1 MTKLDISPLHNAMG
15 QLQRSYGYLHS
26 DLAKQN
32 AGLREQF
39 RAATIQAFEFTYELA
54 IRMIRRRLAG
64 IAANPDQLQA
74 IDFADLMRE
83 AANAGLVREAQPFMG
98 YREIRNK
105 TSHTYNVE
113 EAERVVAIVDGF
125 LHDMRFL
132 LAELEERNRATD

>member
-15 QLQRSYGYLHS
+15 QLQRSYDYLHS

-98 YREIRNK
+98 YREIRSK